1 MSMSRQQWKV
11 VAALG
16 LGFWVQPVPAPLPP
30 APRVAAVRDPA
41 FIVPDSVRALLTYVT
56 SLAVDPDSSLYLA
69 DPRLGLILQL
79 EPSGDFR
86 RTIGRRGAG
95 PGEFNSVLLLGLH
108 RDSLWAM
115 DPGLVRLT
123 LMPRRGSGA
132 VTVPFGN
139 NAVIAA
145 SAARPRIR
153 NGMPAAMFP
162 DGSLLVQEVVRDSAS
177 PVGEESHSF
186 LFRTARTLEIL
197 DTVARFS
204 MVHSGMRFIYRDG
217 ESLYRQPFGDDALYA
232 ASSDGSVLVM
242 VTRDASRQRSGGTF
256 TVTAWRGGKERLF
269 SREISYDAIRL
280 PRGVV
285 DSVVDRFARPSG
297 KDAPSTP
304 VTEDSI
310 RRRLFRPR
318 YYPPVEEVKVS
329 RNGEVWLKV
338 RFADSPKGKG
348 DWLVLSR
355 HGFPLNRVALPAS
368 FRLLEVNRKT
378 AWGTEGDVLDVP
390 LLVRYQIP
398 NWGT

>member
-11 VAALG
+11 VTALSLG
-16 LGFWVQPVPAPLPP
+16 LWVQPVPSPMP
-30 APRVAAVRDPA
+30 AAARVAGVRDRA
-41 FIVPDSVRALLTYVT
+41 FVVPDSVRALLTYVT

-69 DPRLGLILQL
+69 DPQLGMILQL

-139 NAVIAA
+139 NAVTAA
-145 SAARPRIR
+145 STARPRSR

-186 LFRTARTLEIL
+186 LFRTARSLEIL

-204 MVHSGMRFIYRDG
+204 MAHSGMRFIYRDG

-269 SREISYDAIRL
+269 SRGISYDAMRL
-280 PRGVV
+280 PRAVV
-285 DSVVDRFARPSG
+285 DSVVDRFARPPG
-297 KDAPSTP
+297 RDTPSTP

-310 RRRLFRPR
+310 RRRLFRPT

-338 RFADSPKGKG
+338 RFADSPKGVG

-355 HGFPLNRVALPAS
+355 HGFALNRVALPAS

-390 LLVRYQIP
+390 LLVRYEIP
-398 NWGT
+398 NRGT